1 MTVIAFEPKQLQQ
14 DGTWQASELRLMQGT
29 FAAELA
35 SGEASGWE
43 AAATEVG
50 DPQFYLLG
58 PPPDEACLL
67 SISRLG
73 RAYVLED
80 GAGRVLFE
88 HCSLERLTERAA
100 AYLRATKAGMVARLL
115 VAWAAVRQAFQEK
128 IEPALAE
135 GEDLLIHFA
144 PQLAAIA

>member
-1 MTVIAFEPKQLQQ
+1 MTVIAFAPKQRQQ
-14 DGTWQASELRLMQGT
+14 DGTWQGSELCRMQAT

-43 AAATEVG
+43 AAATEAG

-73 RAYVLED
+73 RVYVLED
-80 GAGRVLFE
+80 GTGHVLFE
-88 HCSLERLTERAA
+88 HCSLERLTERAV
-100 AYLRATKAGMVARLL
+100 AYLRDTKAGVIARAL
-115 VAWAAVRQAFQEK
+115 VVWAAVRQTFEEK
-128 IEPALAE
+128 LEPALAE